1 MGSPRLRTHIL
12 PLFISGARA
21 EFLAPDTLRIFLRA
35 MYMYINKLA
44 KSRGKSCARS
54 NYHCYARGSS
64 MQPSRLGKLCV
75 CVCTLIGL
83 TCLLAPSV
91 HIHVA
96 QNSVGYTFG
105 LSTAELSRAALWV
118 GEHRGARLFFKV
130 GEQKNDG
137 NLFSAATAIAKLE
150 RRKIRN

>member
-1 MGSPRLRTHIL
+1 M
-12 PLFISGARA
+12 
-21 EFLAPDTLRIFLRA
+21 
-35 MYMYINKLA
+35 
-44 KSRGKSCARS
+44 RS
-54 NYHCYARGSS
+54 NYHCYARGLS

-118 GEHRGARLFFKV
+118 GEHRGARLFFLKWESKKTMEIYLARRRRLRNWKGGKSV
-130 GEQKNDG
+130 IDLWLFAGRAWELGGRDG
-137 NLFSAATAIAKLE
+137 FFFVLFI
-150 RRKIRN
+150 